1 MQYELHI
8 DDILFY
14 GVDEYIDMII
24 YNRFLYCDRCTRMIY
39 HMDIC
44 YFVRTG

>member
-14 GVDEYIDMII
+14 GVNEYIDMII
-24 YNRFLYCDRCTRMIY
+24 LYFTCLE
-39 HMDIC
+39 
-44 YFVRTG
+44 

>member
-24 YNRFLYCDRCTRMIY
+24 LNCACLE
-39 HMDIC
+39 
-44 YFVRTG
+44 

>member
-1 MQYELHI
+1 MQYKLHI

-24 YNRFLYCDRCTRMIY
+24 LDFTRLE
-39 HMDIC
+39 
-44 YFVRTG
+44 

>member
-1 MQYELHI
+1 MQYKLHI

-24 YNRFLYCDRCTRMIY
+24 IY
-39 HMDIC
+39 FTC
-44 YFVRTG
+44 LE

>member
-1 MQYELHI
+1 MQYELLI

-24 YNRFLYCDRCTRMIY
+24 LNFTCLE
-39 HMDIC
+39 
-44 YFVRTG
+44 

>member
-14 GVDEYIDMII
+14 GVDKYIDMII
-24 YNRFLYCDRCTRMIY
+24 LSFTCLE
-39 HMDIC
+39 
-44 YFVRTG
+44 

>member
-14 GVDEYIDMII
+14 GVDEYIYMII
-24 YNRFLYCDRCTRMIY
+24 LDFTCLE
-39 HMDIC
+39 
-44 YFVRTG
+44 

>member
-1 MQYELHI
+1 MQYELYI

-24 YNRFLYCDRCTRMIY
+24 LNCTCLEW
-39 HMDIC
+39 DL
-44 YFVRTG
+44 

>member
-14 GVDEYIDMII
+14 GVDEYIDII
-24 YNRFLYCDRCTRMIY
+24 ILYFTCLE
-39 HMDIC
+39 
-44 YFVRTG
+44 

>member
-14 GVDEYIDMII
+14 CVDEYIDMII
-24 YNRFLYCDRCTRMIY
+24 LYFTCLE
-39 HMDIC
+39 
-44 YFVRTG
+44 

>member
-24 YNRFLYCDRCTRMIY
+24 INCT
-39 HMDIC
+39 C
-44 YFVRTG
+44 LE

>member
-1 MQYELHI
+1 MQYELYI

-24 YNRFLYCDRCTRMIY
+24 LHFTCLE
-39 HMDIC
+39 
-44 YFVRTG
+44 

>member
-1 MQYELHI
+1 MQYKLYI

-24 YNRFLYCDRCTRMIY
+24 LDFTCLE
-39 HMDIC
+39 
-44 YFVRTG
+44 

>member
-1 MQYELHI
+1 MQYELYI

-24 YNRFLYCDRCTRMIY
+24 LNFTCLE
-39 HMDIC
+39 
-44 YFVRTG
+44 

>member
-1 MQYELHI
+1 MQYELYI

-24 YNRFLYCDRCTRMIY
+24 LYFTCLE
-39 HMDIC
+39 
-44 YFVRTG
+44 